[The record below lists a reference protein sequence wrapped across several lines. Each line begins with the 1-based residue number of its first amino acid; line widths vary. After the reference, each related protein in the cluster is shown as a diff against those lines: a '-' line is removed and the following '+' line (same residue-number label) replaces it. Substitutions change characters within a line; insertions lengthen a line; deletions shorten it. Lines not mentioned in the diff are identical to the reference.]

1 MAEAASPQDRR
12 FYFTMALLLV
22 VLVAAGFAPSFYVRG
37 WLDEAPQLPPAVRVH
52 GVVGT
57 AWVLLFA
64 IQ

>member
-22 VLVAAGFAPSFYVRG
+22 AAGFARSFYVRG